1 MNFPTEYLPIIHR
14 LVEHIKF
21 DRGGLVK
28 IVVPPIVPGSTIH
41 TKLDQSLC
49 TDMNIVN
56 VAKYFF
62 NDVKFKSFM
71 DEYIPLSNKF
81 YDQINIIE
89 NARLE
94 SIKSLRMEYDKLA
107 LPEMNKHKEYSVLE
121 TSIKTHEKL
130 CKDLV
135 TDKSV
140 DVSVSA
146 LVTEIILEKSKKLNI
161 LKQEISELPVLRD
174 ISVKMSD
181 INGSE
186 FNKMDDLRELS
197 MPPKIDLLYKYFNTP
212 M

>member
-1 MNFPTEYLPIIHR
+1 MNFPTEYLPVIHR
-14 LVEHIKF
+14 LAEYIKF
-21 DRGGLVK
+21 DREELYK
-28 IVVPPIVPGSTIH
+28 IVVPPIVPGSTINNISDV
-41 TKLDQSLC
+41 TET

-71 DEYIPLSNKF
+71 DEYIPLRNKF

-140 DVSVSA
+140 DVSVSE
-146 LVTEIILEKSKKLNI
+146 LVIDIILEKSKKLNI

-186 FNKMDDLRELS
+186 NKKIKDIRELS
-197 MPPKIDLLYKYFNTP
+197 IPPKIDLLYKYFNTP